1 MVAAAFI
8 LSALVA
14 LIVTLPAT
22 HETAETVTRRL
33 CRSGN
38 VATMLA
44 PLRADPGRDRT
55 HYARAVAAAV
65 IAIETYNRPAAW
77 REAENI
83 VFAVLAWASPR
94 VARMTLGPAQISR
107 AFFEREI
114 APLAP
119 AATFP
124 ASIATF
130 DGARAA
136 LEVWAAARLPQVPP
150 YSSASAPGVPFS
162 AVAELFETFHGRDD
176 GTYRRVAF
184 RIAVDLCKA
193 PPE

>member
-1 MVAAAFI
+1 MVAAAFT
-8 LSALVA
+8 LSALLA

-38 VATMLA
+38 VVAMLA
-44 PLRADPGRDRT
+44 PLRADPSRDRI
-55 HYARAVAAAV
+55 HYARAVAVAV
-65 IAIETYNRPAAW
+65 ISIERYNRPAAW

-83 VFAVLAWASPR
+83 VYSALAGASPR

-107 AFFEREI
+107 AFFDREI

-119 AATFP
+119 AAIFP

-130 DGARAA
+130 DGAQVA
-136 LEVWAAARLPQVPP
+136 LEAWAAARLPQAPP

-162 AVAELFETFHGRDD
+162 AVAELFETYHGRDD
-176 GTYRRVAF
+176 GTYRRVALQ
-184 RIAVDLCKA
+184 IAVDLCQG
-193 PPE
+193 PPK